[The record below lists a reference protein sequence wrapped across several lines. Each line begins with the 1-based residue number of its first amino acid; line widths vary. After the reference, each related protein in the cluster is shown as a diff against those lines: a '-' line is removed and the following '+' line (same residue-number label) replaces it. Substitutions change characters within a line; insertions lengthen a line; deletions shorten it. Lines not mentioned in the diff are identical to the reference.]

1 MNVGIIGAGAMGCIY
16 GMYLSR
22 KHSVLLVDVV
32 QAHVDAINENGLEF
46 THLDGTTET
55 VTRLRATTDTSSCT
69 PADLVILL
77 TKGYQSAQALEA
89 NSTLIGPDTIV
100 CSLQNGYGNAD
111 DIEKYVPTEQIVLG
125 TSGGGA
131 TVAGPGRILHK
142 GQGPTQLGCLTEDQ
156 SRAELVARV
165 MSECGVPQVENPGQF
180 SIQGFCP
187 FIAPAHRV
195 DRSVDFFRDCQF
207 GNPIGTRILDDDISV
222 FVEAEVS
229 LRRTIRPFL
238 PFRVRIGIAEI
249 QLRDQ
254 IVSIVLVILPLPRRF
269 IKFFIDT
276 IDAIFF
282 DFKICHKHN
291 LRFFLDA
298 LFCASSLTP
307 TCGVTIAN
315 IQQQFL

>member
-156 SRAELVARV
+156 SRAELVARA
-165 MSECGVPQVENPGQF
+165 MSECGVPQVELIPDVKELLWSKLFVNVGINAICALTGETNQSIANNPF
-180 SIQGFCP
+180 SHSVSSMLVREAVEVANAVGMHFDYDAAFAHVID
-187 FIAPAHRV
+187 IALVTGGNICSMLADVIHKRRTEV
-195 DRSVDFFRDCQF
+195 DRIN
-207 GNPIGTRILDDDISV
+207 G
-222 FVEAEVS
+222 A
-229 LRRTIRPFL
+229 
-238 PFRVRIGIAEI
+238 
-249 QLRDQ
+249 
-254 IVSIVLVILPLPRRF
+254 IVSEAAKVGKPAPLNEM
-269 IKFFIDT
+269 IT
-276 IDAIFF
+276 
-282 DFKICHKHN
+282 
-291 LRFFLDA
+291 A
-298 LFCASSLTP
+298 LIHAKEKTY
-307 TCGVTIAN
+307 
-315 IQQQFL
+315 

>member
-156 SRAELVARV
+156 SRAELVARA
-165 MSECGVPQVENPGQF
+165 MSECGVPQVELIPDVKELLWSKLFVNVGINAICALTGETNQSIANNPF
-180 SIQGFCP
+180 SNAVSSMLVREAVEVANAVGMDFDGRGHLRAAQAQG
-187 FIAPAHRV
+187 
-195 DRSVDFFRDCQF
+195 
-207 GNPIGTRILDDDISV
+207 T
-222 FVEAEVS
+222 
-229 LRRTIRPFL
+229 
-238 PFRVRIGIAEI
+238 
-249 QLRDQ
+249 QLRPGLRPQ
-254 IVSIVLVILPLPRRF
+254 QRR
-269 IKFFIDT
+269 
-276 IDAIFF
+276 A
-282 DFKICHKHN
+282 
-291 LRFFLDA
+291 A
-298 LFCASSLTP
+298 
-307 TCGVTIAN
+307 G
-315 IQQQFL
+315 QQQRCAVYPGMERYHQKEQKILQFVPQLHERE